1 LVHSFILGVDSA
13 VIVRAQGGK
22 HVYNSE
28 TWEKAF
34 FERPEQR
41 TVALDAARGCPR
53 HAVGLS
59 SSQYHLFGIV
69 VPMTPDAIRPDDHLA
84 ELRDALAQM
93 SFTLMAVLT
102 EVAAEHDL
110 SLTQLRVLGI
120 LRDREPTMAD
130 LATFTGL
137 ERSTISGLI
146 DRAAQRGLVT
156 RTADPHD
163 GRSVRVTLTESARRL
178 VPHVTAAIGDRITPL
193 TGRLNTGEQ
202 QRLTALLTKALDS

>member
-1 LVHSFILGVDSA
+1 M
-13 VIVRAQGGK
+13 
-22 HVYNSE
+22 
-28 TWEKAF
+28 
-34 FERPEQR
+34 
-41 TVALDAARGCPR
+41 
-53 HAVGLS
+53 S
-59 SSQYHLFGIV
+59 SDRDHGH
-69 VPMTPDAIRPDDHLA
+69 DHLA

-102 EVAAEHDL
+102 EAAAEHDL

-163 GRSVRVTLTESARRL
+163 GRSVRVTLTESARGL
-178 VPHVTAAIGDRITPL
+178 GPAVTAAIGDPV
-193 TGRLNTGEQ
+193 
-202 QRLTALLTKALDS
+202 

>member
-1 LVHSFILGVDSA
+1 MTSDRRLGPD
-13 VIVRAQGGK
+13 
-22 HVYNSE
+22 
-28 TWEKAF
+28 
-34 FERPEQR
+34 P
-41 TVALDAARGCPR
+41 LD
-53 HAVGLS
+53 
-59 SSQYHLFGIV
+59 
-69 VPMTPDAIRPDDHLA
+69 D
-84 ELRDALAQM
+84 LRDALVQT
-93 SFTLMAVLT
+93 SFTLMAALT

-178 VPHVTAAIGDRITPL
+178 VPQITAAIGDRIGPL
-193 TGRLNTGEQ
+193 TGRLSTDQQ
-202 QRLTALLTKALDS
+202 QRRTALLTKALDSLSHQRHAP

>member
-1 LVHSFILGVDSA
+1 MTSID
-13 VIVRAQGGK
+13 RADG
-22 HVYNSE
+22 H
-28 TWEKAF
+28 
-34 FERPEQR
+34 
-41 TVALDAARGCPR
+41 
-53 HAVGLS
+53 LS
-59 SSQYHLFGIV
+59 
-69 VPMTPDAIRPDDHLA
+69 
-84 ELRDALAQM
+84 ELRDALVRM

-163 GRSVRVTLTESARRL
+163 GRSVRVGLTESAHRL
-178 VPHVTAAIGDRITPL
+178 VPEITAAISDRITPL
-193 TGRLNTGEQ
+193 TGRLSIGEQ
-202 QRLTALLTKALDS
+202 KRLIALLTKALDS

>member
-1 LVHSFILGVDSA
+1 MTSDRGLGQDHVD
-13 VIVRAQGGK
+13 G
-22 HVYNSE
+22 
-28 TWEKAF
+28 
-34 FERPEQR
+34 
-41 TVALDAARGCPR
+41 
-53 HAVGLS
+53 
-59 SSQYHLFGIV
+59 
-69 VPMTPDAIRPDDHLA
+69 
-84 ELRDALAQM
+84 LRDALVQT
-93 SFTLMAVLT
+93 SFALMAALT

-137 ERSTISGLI
+137 ERSTMSGLI

-156 RTADPHD
+156 KTADPHD

-178 VPHVTAAIGDRITPL
+178 VPVITAAVGDRITPL

-202 QRLTALLTKALDS
+202 QRLTAL